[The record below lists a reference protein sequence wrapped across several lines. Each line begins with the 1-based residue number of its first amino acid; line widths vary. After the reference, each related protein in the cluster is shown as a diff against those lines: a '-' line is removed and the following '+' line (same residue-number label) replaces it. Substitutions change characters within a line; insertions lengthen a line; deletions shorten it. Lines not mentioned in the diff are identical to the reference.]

1 MGAASEIMPV
11 CISPERH
18 IIIGARR
25 RRDFGEPRIPLLIL
39 CSATGELCDRLASTS
54 RMCAVTIHVPPMG
67 VSVLEV
73 ALSIRHVIRA
83 NLARCVGILA
93 GKRSV
98 PRRLWTVQQSGSRT
112 NQCR

>member
-1 MGAASEIMPV
+1 MPV

-18 IIIGARR
+18 IITGARR

-54 RMCAVTIHVPPMG
+54 RMCAVTIHVPPIG

-73 ALSIRHVIRA
+73 ALSIRRVIRA
-83 NLARCVGILA
+83 NFARCVGILA